1 MAPMRIS
8 PRSSSLGRRTLL
20 ALCAACLVLLAYA
33 STTLAAE
40 SGTVTVRVEG
50 LTETK
55 LPPTQVTLTGT
66 PVVKDGNPEHAC
78 NGNTGVGALQLA
90 TGGNWTGPW
99 NSEFKQYEIYSI
111 EGENHVFEK
120 GAPANYFWSFW
131 LNDKESGVGA
141 CEAEVKA
148 GDRVLFFPSC
158 FGTACP
164 QPTPTPLEVEAASSA
179 NIGEPTSVT
188 VTRFSSSGV
197 ASEVA
202 GAAVV
207 GGGAGATTDS
217 HGHAILTFL
226 HPGEITVRATAP
238 EAIRAETRICVHNGN
253 DGSCGTTVSSS
264 GGPSKSSATTQTSP
278 QTTVSEVAK
287 VAGIENGHVYSRRRA
302 PRVLGGIV
310 KVPAGGTLRQ
320 VRIRLERRYRGHCWN
335 FSGSRVRFVRAR
347 KCGTASF
354 FSVGGSESFSYL
366 LPARLPAGR
375 YVYDIEG
382 VDSAGHPTKLVSGV
396 SSVVFRVK

>member
-1 MAPMRIS
+1 MRIS
-8 PRSSSLGRRTLL
+8 RRISLGRRTLL
-20 ALCAACLVLLAYA
+20 VLCAVCLFLLAFV
-33 STTLAAE
+33 STTLAAG
-40 SGTVTVRVEG
+40 SVTVRVEG

-55 LPPTQVTLTGT
+55 LLPTQVILTGT
-66 PVVKDGNPEHAC
+66 PVVKDGNVEHAC
-78 NGNTGVGALQLA
+78 GGNTGVGALQLA

-99 NSEFKQYEIYSI
+99 NSGFKQYEIYSI

-120 GAPANYFWSFW
+120 GASANYFWSFW
-131 LNDKESGVGA
+131 LNDKESEVGA

-148 GDRVLFFPSC
+148 GDHVLFFPSC

-179 NIGEPTSVT
+179 NVGEPTPVT
-188 VTRFSSSGV
+188 VKRFSSSGV

-238 EAIRAETRICVHNGN
+238 EAIRAETTICVHNGN

-278 QTTVSEVAK
+278 QTPVSEVAK
-287 VAGIENGHVYSRRRA
+287 AAGVKNGHIYSRHSA
-302 PRVLGGIV
+302 PRVLAGVIEI
-310 KVPAGGTLRQ
+310 PFGGTLRQ
-320 VRIRLERRYRGHCWN
+320 VRIRLERRYRGRCFD
-335 FSGSRVRFVRAR
+335 FSGSRVSFVRAK
-347 KCGTASF
+347 KCGSASF
-354 FSVGGSESFSYL
+354 FSVVGSESFSYL

-396 SSVVFRVK
+396 SHVVFQVK

>member
-1 MAPMRIS
+1 MRIS
-8 PRSSSLGRRTLL
+8 RRILSALAGALLSLF
-20 ALCAACLVLLAYA
+20 LLAYA
-33 STTLAAE
+33 PAALA
-40 SGTVTVRVEG
+40 GTPASVTVRVEG

-55 LPPTQVTLTGT
+55 LLPTQVTLTGT
-66 PVVKDGNPEHAC
+66 PVVKDGNVEHTC
-78 NGNTGVGALQLA
+78 GGNTGVGALQLA

-99 NSEFKQYEIYSI
+99 NSGFKQYEIYSI

-131 LNDKESGVGA
+131 LNDKESEVGA

-148 GDRVLFFPSC
+148 GDHMLFFPSC

-164 QPTPTPLEVEAASSA
+164 QPTPLPLEVEAASNA
-179 NIGEPTSVT
+179 NVGEPTPVT

-217 HGHAILTFL
+217 HGHAVLTFS

-238 EAIRAETRICVHNGN
+238 EAIRAETTICVHNGN

-264 GGPSKSSATTQTSP
+264 GGPSKSSATTQTSS
-278 QTTVSEVAK
+278 QTLVSEVAK
-287 VAGIENGHVYSRRRA
+287 AAGVKNGHVYSRHSA
-302 PRVLGGIV
+302 PRVLAGVIEI
-310 KVPAGGTLRQ
+310 PLGGTLRQ
-320 VRIRLERRYRGHCWN
+320 VRIRLERRHHGRCFD
-335 FSGSRVRFVRAR
+335 FSGSRESFVRAK
-347 KCGTASF
+347 KCGSASF

-382 VDSAGHPTKLVSGV
+382 VDSAGQPTKLVSGV
-396 SSVVFRVK
+396 SHVVFQVK

>member
-1 MAPMRIS
+1 MRIS
-8 PRSSSLGRRTLL
+8 PRRISLGHRTLL
-20 ALCAACLVLLAYA
+20 ALCAACLVFLAFA
-33 STTLAAE
+33 STTLAAG
-40 SGTVTVRVEG
+40 SVTVRVEG

-55 LPPTQVTLTGT
+55 LLPTQVTLTGT
-66 PVVKDGNPEHAC
+66 PVVKDGNVEHAC
-78 NGNTGVGALQLA
+78 GGNTGVGALQLA

-99 NSEFKQYEIYSI
+99 NSGFKQYEIYSI

-131 LNDKESGVGA
+131 LNDKESEVGA

-148 GDRVLFFPSC
+148 GDHVLFFPSC

-179 NIGEPTSVT
+179 DVGEPTPVT
-188 VTRFSSSGV
+188 VRRFSSSGV

-217 HGHAILTFL
+217 HGHAMLTFS

-238 EAIRAETRICVHNGN
+238 EAIRTETTICVHNGN
-253 DGSCGTTVSSS
+253 DGTCGTTQ
-264 GGPSKSSATTQTSP
+264 PIIACAAASATSCP
-278 QTTVSEVAK
+278 ELPRIVFPPLLDVAK
-287 VAGIENGHVYSRRRA
+287 VVGVKNGHAYSRRHA

-320 VRIRLERRYRGHCWN
+320 VRIRLERRYRGRCWD

-366 LPARLPAGR
+366 LPAPLPQGR

-396 SSVVFRVK
+396 SHVVFRVK

>member
-1 MAPMRIS
+1 M
-8 PRSSSLGRRTLL
+8 
-20 ALCAACLVLLAYA
+20 
-33 STTLAAE
+33 
-40 SGTVTVRVEG
+40 RVEG

-55 LPPTQVTLTGT
+55 LLPTQVTLTGT
-66 PVVKDGNPEHAC
+66 PVVKDGNVEHAC
-78 NGNTGVGALQLA
+78 GGNTGVGALQLA

-99 NSEFKQYEIYSI
+99 NSGFKQYEIFSI

-131 LNDKESGVGA
+131 LNDKESEVGA

-179 NIGEPTSVT
+179 NVGEPTPVT

-217 HGHAILTFL
+217 HGHTILTFL
-226 HPGEITVRATAP
+226 HPGEITVRATAS
-238 EAIRAETRICVHNGN
+238 EAIRAETTICVHNGN
-253 DGSCGTTVSSS
+253 DGNCGTTLTSS
-264 GGPSKSSATTQTSP
+264 GGSTKSTTPGPP
-278 QTTVSEVAK
+278 QPTVSDVAK
-287 VAGIENGHVYSRRRA
+287 IAGVENGHVYSRRRA
-302 PRVLGGIV
+302 PRVLAGVV

-320 VRIRLERRYRGHCWN
+320 VRIRLERRYRGRCWD

-347 KCGTASF
+347 KCDTASF

-366 LPARLPAGR
+366 LPARLPKGR
-375 YVYDIEG
+375 YVFDIEG
-382 VDSAGHPTKLVSGV
+382 VDSAGHVTKLVSGV
-396 SSVVFRVK
+396 SHVVFRVK